1 MSDPGGVAGDQLRA
15 FVERVQRLEEEI
27 RVINDDKADIYKE
40 AKGEGFDTKILKMV
54 IRDLRKQPHE
64 REEQAAV
71 YDLYMAALGMAG
83 PGGD

>member
-1 MSDPGGVAGDQLRA
+1 MSSNGVVGERLRA

-71 YDLYMAALGMAG
+71 YDLYMDALT
-83 PGGD
+83 GGGGV